1 MSVLMT
7 ERLDLRCM
15 TTDDAE
21 FILQLLNDADFIR
34 FIGDKGVR
42 TIDDACRYILN
53 GPIASYERHGF
64 GLWLVQLRPSSV
76 PVGMCG
82 LLKRET
88 LDDVD
93 IGFAFLPHYRS
104 RGYALEAAAAVMQY
118 GRNVLGLKR
127 IVAIVDPDNG
137 GSIRLLQK
145 IGLTFDRMIRLG
157 DDSTEVSLL
166 ASEA

>member
-1 MSVLMT
+1 MSVLVT

-82 LLKRET
+82 LLKREA

>member
-1 MSVLMT
+1 MT
-7 ERLDLRCM
+7 I
-15 TTDDAE
+15 DDAE
-21 FILQLLNDADFIR
+21 FILRLLNDPDFIR
-34 FIGDKGVR
+34 FIGDKGVK
-42 TIDDACRYILN
+42 TVDDARQYIVN
-53 GPIASYERHGF
+53 GPLASYERHGF
-64 GLWLVQLRPSSV
+64 GLWLVELKPSSI

-93 IGFAFLPHYRS
+93 IGFAFLPRYRS
-104 RGYALEAAAAVMQY
+104 RGYAFESAAAVMAY

-127 IVAIVDPDNG
+127 IVAITDPDNA

-145 IGLTFDRMIRLG
+145 IGLSFDRMIKLAG
-157 DDSTEVSLL
+157 DSREVSLL

>member
-1 MSVLMT
+1 
-7 ERLDLRCM
+7 M

-21 FILQLLNDADFIR
+21 FILQLLNDPDFIR

-76 PVGMCG
+76 SVGMCG

-127 IVAIVDPDNG
+127 IVAIVDPDNA

>member
-1 MSVLMT
+1 
-7 ERLDLRCM
+7 M

-21 FILQLLNDADFIR
+21 FILQLLNDPDFLR

-42 TIDDACRYILN
+42 TVDDARQYIVN
-53 GPIASYERHGF
+53 GPLASYERHGF
-64 GLWLVQLRPSSV
+64 GLWLVELRPSRI

-93 IGFAFLPHYRS
+93 IGFAFLPRHRS
-104 RGYALEAAAAVMQY
+104 RGYAFESAAAVMQY

-127 IVAIVDPDNG
+127 IVAITDPDNA

-145 IGLTFDRMIRLG
+145 IGLSFERMIKLA
-157 DDSTEVSLL
+157 DDNREVSLL

>member
-1 MSVLMT
+1 MSVLAT
-7 ERLDLRCM
+7 ARLDLRCL
-15 TTDDAE
+15 TVDDAS
-21 FILQLLNDADFIR
+21 FILQLLNDPDFIR

-42 TIDDACRYILN
+42 TVDDARQYIVS
-53 GPIASYERHGF
+53 GPMASYERHGF
-64 GLWLVQLRPSSV
+64 GLWLVELKRSSI

-93 IGFAFLPHYRS
+93 IGFAFLPRHRS
-104 RGYALEAAAAVMQY
+104 HGYGFESASAVMQY
-118 GRNVLGLKR
+118 GRDVLGLKR
-127 IVAIVDPDNG
+127 IVAITNPDNV

-145 IGLTFDRMIRLG
+145 IGLSFDRMIKLA
-157 DDSTEVSLL
+157 DDGPEVSLL

>member
-1 MSVLMT
+1 MSVLVT

>member
-1 MSVLMT
+1 MSVLAT
-7 ERLDLRCM
+7 ARLDLRCI
-15 TTDDAE
+15 TVDDAG
-21 FILQLLNDADFIR
+21 FILQLLNDPDFIR

-42 TIDDACRYILN
+42 TVDDARQYIVS
-53 GPIASYERHGF
+53 GPMASYERHGF
-64 GLWLVQLRPSSV
+64 GLWLVELKRSSI

-93 IGFAFLPHYRS
+93 IGFAFLPRHRS
-104 RGYALEAAAAVMQY
+104 HGYGFESASAVMQY
-118 GRNVLGLKR
+118 GRDVLGLKR
-127 IVAIVDPDNG
+127 IVAITNPDNV

-145 IGLTFDRMIRLG
+145 IGLSFDRMIKLA
-157 DDSTEVSLL
+157 DDGPEVSLL

>member
-1 MSVLMT
+1 MSVLVT

-53 GPIASYERHGF
+53 GPIASYKRHGF

-76 PVGMCG
+76 SVGMCG
-82 LLKRET
+82 LLKREA